1 MDALRALQEQLQ
13 LEGHPPLDNV
23 TFYHGEASA
32 VIKEKK
38 LSFSHIYSF
47 DYCID
52 NSDYIGKLAD
62 AIEHMPFKIFCSS
75 KTAAY
80 WDRLELY
87 VKEITFDK
95 GVKNDIDFHVSRSK
109 ERHRM
114 YFYEKQHL
122 SSSLVHTTLHELM
135 GTVDKSLALFTQQ
148 DRIRFFHMVTMRHLR
163 FTASSFK
170 VSLEDG

>member
-1 MDALRALQEQLQ
+1 M
-13 LEGHPPLDNV
+13 
-23 TFYHGEASA
+23 
-32 VIKEKK
+32 IKEKDLK
-38 LSFSHIYSF
+38 FSHIYSF

-52 NSDYIGKLAD
+52 NPDYIGKLAK

-75 KTAAY
+75 KTATY
-80 WDRLELY
+80 WNRLELY

-122 SSSLVHTTLHELM
+122 PSSSVHTTLHELM
-135 GTVDKSLALFTQQ
+135 GAVDRSIALFTQQ